1 MAEVT
6 IVKQC
11 WNCQNDNVCSAAVY
25 QSLHLGVTVVLCP
38 LSSKHHYAIHE
49 NVDKVTILDYNG
61 EDNNYVGEL
70 DASANDFLLMPDSPF
85 SAIPRSGQLQTK
97 IC

>member
-1 MAEVT
+1 MADLT

-38 LSSKHHYAIHE
+38 LSNKHHYAIHR
-49 NVDKVTILDYNG
+49 NGDKVTIPDYNREG
-61 EDNNYVGEL
+61 NEYAREL
-70 DASANDFLLMPDSPF
+70 QLSAYKFLLMLDSLF
-85 SAIPRSGQLQTK
+85 STIALSG
-97 IC
+97 